1 MNHREYLVINHKW
14 YKVNQ
19 FVKANLN
26 ECNIYIQYFLVI
38 LDEIGRNVGW
48 KVYPLE
54 KAIQDSNPTLVY

>member
-1 MNHREYLVINHKW
+1 MNHREYLAINHKW

-26 ECNIYIQYFLVI
+26 ESNIYIQYFLVI

-54 KAIQDSNPTLVY
+54 KAIQDSYPTLVY